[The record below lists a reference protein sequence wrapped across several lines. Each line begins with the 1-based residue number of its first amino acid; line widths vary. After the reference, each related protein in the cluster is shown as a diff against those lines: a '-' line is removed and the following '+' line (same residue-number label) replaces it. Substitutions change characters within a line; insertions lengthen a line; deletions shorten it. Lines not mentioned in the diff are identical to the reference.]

1 MAAKKDSSVDQQTS
15 SKVEIVQGAAQAA
28 EQMEMKIIVLEN
40 VVLFPGN
47 TIPLMSL
54 DGLSPEARIT
64 NRTLIRVGV
73 VSLPGPVDGIKR
85 ALEEN
90 LPLVGTEAFIT
101 AGAQT
106 INGRF
111 TPQLKGL
118 RRFVVDEF
126 VKSGR
131 GYSAKVSLADDKPF
145 KRTAKFLASVAA
157 LNTLVA
163 REC

>member
-118 RRFVVDEF
+118 RRFVVDEP
-126 VKSGR
+126 S
-131 GYSAKVSLADDKPF
+131 KV
-145 KRTAKFLASVAA
+145 VAA
-157 LNTLVA
+157 TRLKCPLLTTNPSSA
-163 REC
+163 RRNFSPRLRL